1 MSIADHKALTLRIFD
16 TFNTHDA
23 AATAAL
29 FDPAAVLH
37 DVAVARPVVG
47 RAQIAAVY
55 GRHLVAIPD
64 TLVRVE
70 RLVAEA
76 DSVVA
81 EWTLSGTHRG
91 PLLGIPATGKPVTI
105 VGVSL
110 LRFRDGSPVA
120 DTRVWD
126 LAGVL
131 RQIGLLP
138 SRHAEEVG

>member
-29 FDPAAVLH
+29 FAPDAVLR
-37 DVAVARPVVG
+37 DVAVSRPVVG
-47 RAQIAAVY
+47 REQIAGVY
-55 GRHLVAIPD
+55 ARHLVAIPD

-70 RLVAEA
+70 RMIAEGE
-76 DSVVA
+76 SVVA
-81 EWTLSGTHRG
+81 EWTISGTHRG
-91 PLLGIPATGKPVTI
+91 QLMGIPATGRAVTI
-105 VGVSL
+105 DGVSII
-110 LRFRDGSPVA
+110 RFREGAPVA

-126 LAGVL
+126 LAGLL

-138 SRHAEEVG
+138 RRYDG

>member
-29 FDPAAVLH
+29 FAPNAVLR
-37 DVAVARPVVG
+37 DIAVPQPVVG
-47 RAQIAAVY
+47 RAQIAGVY
-55 GRHLVAIPD
+55 ARHLVAIPD

-70 RLVAEA
+70 RMVAEGE
-76 DSVVA
+76 SVVA
-81 EWTLSGTHRG
+81 EWTISGTHQG
-91 PLLGIPATGKPVTI
+91 KLMGIPASGRAVTI
-105 VGVSL
+105 AGVSII
-110 LRFRDGSPVA
+110 RFREGAPVE

-126 LAGVL
+126 LAGLL

-138 SRHAEEVG
+138 RRYDG